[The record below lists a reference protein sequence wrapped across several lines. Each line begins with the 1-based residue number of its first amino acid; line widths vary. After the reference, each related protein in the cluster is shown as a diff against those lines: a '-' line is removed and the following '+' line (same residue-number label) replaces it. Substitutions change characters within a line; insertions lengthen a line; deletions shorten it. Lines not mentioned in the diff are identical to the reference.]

1 MNKSRT
7 RQQAGNQTGKI
18 RNVLQHRVVRGV
30 AAAALAATLATQLSA
45 CFPVAAGGV
54 TAGVL
59 MATDR
64 RSSGTYVEDEGIE
77 VKAAS
82 RLSDQLK
89 DKLHVNVTSYNR
101 KVLITGE
108 VPDAA
113 TRTAIQNIVAGVENV
128 TATVNELEIMAP
140 SSLTARANDSLITGQ
155 VKAAFIDAK
164 DIYASSFKVLTE
176 RGTVYLMGRVTQAEG
191 NRAADVARTQ
201 RGVQRVVKV
210 LEYITEDELKRLM
223 AQRAPAENNAATGS
237 GDRTKP

>member
-1 MNKSRT
+1 M
-7 RQQAGNQTGKI
+7 
-18 RNVLQHRVVRGV
+18 RGV

-45 CFPVAAGGV
+45 CFPVAA
-54 TAGVL
+54 AGLAVGT
-59 MATDR
+59 MAAIDR
-64 RSSGTYVEDEGIE
+64 RTLGAQTDDTSID
-77 VKAAS
+77 VKASS
-82 RLSDQLK
+82 RISERFGDRV
-89 DKLHVNVTSYNR
+89 HVTVTSYNR